1 MKGKRLLQ
9 PTLGLMLILAAMF
22 MLTACSGIK
31 SNTKKSAS
39 NQVAVQK
46 SDNSQPTY
54 YIFGD
59 VLLPKQLK
67 IVNSKSFVFS
77 VSGVTS
83 GVLSL
88 KGRVEINSLL
98 KFFESKMPMDG
109 WTLENKFQGQRNML
123 LFTKPNR
130 NSVITIDEGTFN
142 TYVEIWVA
150 PTNQGAVPGLHK

>member
-1 MKGKRLLQ
+1 MKGKGLLQ
-9 PTLGLMLILAAMF
+9 PALGILIILSVLF

-31 SNTKKSAS
+31 SNTKNSAS

-46 SDNSQPTY
+46 TNNNQSTY

-67 IVNSKSFVFS
+67 IINSKSFVFS

-88 KGRVEINSLL
+88 KGRVEINSLI
-98 KFFESKMPMDG
+98 KFFENKMPMDG

-130 NSVITIDEGTFN
+130 NSVITIDEGTLN

-150 PTNQGAVPGLHK
+150 PTNQGAVSGLHK

>member
-1 MKGKRLLQ
+1 MKGKGLLQ
-9 PTLGLMLILAAMF
+9 PSLGIILVLAAMI
-22 MLTACSGIK
+22 MLAACSGIN
-31 SNTKKSAS
+31 SNSKKSS
-39 NQVAVQK
+39 SHQVAIQK
-46 SDNSQPTY
+46 RENNQPTY

-59 VLLPKQLK
+59 VLLPKQLE

-83 GVLSL
+83 GVLAL

-98 KFFESKMPMDG
+98 KFFETKMPMDG

-150 PTNQGAVPGLHK
+150 PTNQDTMSGLHK